1 MNYLVI
7 IGNAKKIKLHT
18 FVSYGI
24 IEWLRIKITKV
35 VAKINGECLA
45 NNNRAIN

>member
-24 IEWLRIKITKV
+24 IKWLRIKITKSRS
-35 VAKINGECLA
+35 KNQWRMPC
-45 NNNRAIN
+45 

>member
-24 IEWLRIKITKV
+24 IEWLRIKITN